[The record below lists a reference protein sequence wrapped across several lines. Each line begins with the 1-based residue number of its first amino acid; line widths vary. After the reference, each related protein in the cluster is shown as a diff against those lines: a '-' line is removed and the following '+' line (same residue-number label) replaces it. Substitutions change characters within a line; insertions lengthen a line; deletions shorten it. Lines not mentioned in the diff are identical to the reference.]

1 VFCDLPDTGVP
12 ALIEHVH
19 TITKVRRHHGIDR
32 LIRGVTHFVLDV
44 AGYLVELGNQVG
56 DQPFHM

>member
-1 VFCDLPDTGVP
+1 VKVFSNLADTGVP

-19 TITKVRRHHGIDR
+19 TITKVRRHHGMER

-44 AGYLVELGNQVG
+44 AGYLVEVGNQVS
-56 DQPFHM
+56 